1 MAAPKTAAEW
11 WSLLGMNRGRIV
23 EIMERVGLTRK
34 QRDKFEAAVVFR
46 DVEEICR
53 LLQLTWEN
61 APDRAEIHS
70 WSGWSVLCD
79 LCSENYLVKEGD
91 AK

>member
-1 MAAPKTAAEW
+1 MAAPRTAAEW
-11 WSLLGMNRGRIV
+11 WSLLGTNRTRIA
-23 EIMERVGLTRK
+23 EIMVRVGVAEK
-34 QRDKFEAAVVFR
+34 QRNAFEAAVTFR
-46 DVEEICR
+46 DVEQICR

-70 WSGWSVLCD
+70 WAGWSVLCD

-91 AK
+91 AS